1 MTHPSMEDLFSYPLM
16 SALTERRTRRIPRG
30 FSVNAGP
37 LTHES
42 HNDPAPLTPLEEAIL
57 VTCITGIVGITTHD
71 GPLTKAN
78 GTDELGTPF
87 LNVLARTGSS
97 ADNCQATHF
106 FMINDDGIFLLKH
119 PTGRRGARGA
129 ERPAAQLGGVDR
141 RRLAVLR
148 RAVQGAHLRQ
158 AAELPAR
165 VALLPRLERPGL
177 QRRRHHAVLP
187 GDRLHLAVHQRP
199 ADHRQRARRQAF
211 DVHGR
216 LAALPPQGLRGVDGQ
231 DRRRAST

>member
-1 MTHPSMEDLFSYPLM
+1 MQDLFSYPLM

-30 FSVNAGP
+30 FTVQAGS

-57 VTCITGIVGITTHD
+57 VTCITGITGVTTHD

-78 GTDELGTPF
+78 GKDELGTPF

-119 PTGRRGARGA
+119 PTGN
-129 ERPAAQLGGVDR
+129 
-141 RRLAVLR
+141 
-148 RAVQGAHLRQ
+148 
-158 AAELPAR
+158 
-165 VALLPRLERPGL
+165 
-177 QRRRHHAVLP
+177 
-187 GDRLHLAVHQRP
+187 
-199 ADHRQRARRQAF
+199 
-211 DVHGR
+211 
-216 LAALPPQGLRGVDGQ
+216 AALEALHARP
-231 DRRRAST
+231 RRWAARWRCRR